1 MIEDCNKIQ
10 YEIDNFKADLKNFK
24 KNAQKHVHYLKI
36 LMFIIIIILSEL
48 KIFTNYQ
55 IIYISF
61 IIIFNI
67 AFSQN
72 LLNNIPKIKKYE

>member
-1 MIEDCNKIQ
+1 MENLNIIE
-10 YEIDNFKADLKNFK
+10 NFKNEMRIFK
-24 KNAQKHVHYLKI
+24 KKAQIHIKYLKF
-36 LMFIIIIILSEL
+36 LMFIIVIILNEL

-55 IIYISF
+55 ILYLSF

-72 LLNNIPKIKKYE
+72 LINNIPKIKN

>member
-1 MIEDCNKIQ
+1 MKNTNETLEISDENEMKI
-10 YEIDNFKADLKNFK
+10 FK
-24 KNAQKHVHYLKI
+24 KKAQSHIKYLKI
-36 LMFIIIIILSEL
+36 LMFIIVIILNEM

-55 IIYISF
+55 LLYLSF

-72 LLNNIPKIKKYE
+72 LLNNVPKISK

>member
-1 MIEDCNKIQ
+1 MEN
-10 YEIDNFKADLKNFK
+10 LKNEMRIFK
-24 KNAQKHVHYLKI
+24 KKAQTHIKYLKF
-36 LMFIIIIILSEL
+36 LMFIIVIILNEL

-55 IIYISF
+55 ILYLSF

-72 LLNNIPKIKKYE
+72 LLNNIPKIKN